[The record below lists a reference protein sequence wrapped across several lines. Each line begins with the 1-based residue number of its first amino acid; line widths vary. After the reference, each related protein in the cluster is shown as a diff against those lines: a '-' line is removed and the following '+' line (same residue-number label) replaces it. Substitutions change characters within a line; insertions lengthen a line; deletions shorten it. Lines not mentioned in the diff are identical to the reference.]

1 MIFASRHIEG
11 LVEGEVVVFL
21 CLHYWK
27 LRMAIWSKGKTKSVA
42 LVRKTLR
49 NEKKFKSQVYNY
61 KQSSTPVSKVKSW
74 LLYITG

>member
-11 LVEGEVVVFL
+11 LVEGEAVVFL

-27 LRMAIWSKGKTKSVA
+27 LRMGIWSKGKTKSVA